1 MGTIG
6 SAIALFVGAIL
17 AAVTLLVGVNA
28 INGSP
33 EQSHD
38 PLIVYGDNN

>member
-6 SAIALFVGAIL
+6 SAIALLVGAIL
-17 AAVTLLVGVNA
+17 ATIVLLVTVN
-28 INGSP
+28 ILNGSP

-38 PLIVYGDNN
+38 PLIVYGDNS

>member
-6 SAIALFVGAIL
+6 SAIALLVGAVL
-17 AAVTLLVGVNA
+17 AVIALLVAVNF

-33 EQSHD
+33 EQSND

>member
-6 SAIALFVGAIL
+6 SAIALLVGAIV
-17 AAVTLLVGVNA
+17 ATITLLIGVNA

>member
-1 MGTIG
+1 MGIIG
-6 SAIALFVGAIL
+6 SAVALLVGAIV
-17 AAVTLLVGVNA
+17 AVIALLVGVNA

-33 EQSHD
+33 DQSHD